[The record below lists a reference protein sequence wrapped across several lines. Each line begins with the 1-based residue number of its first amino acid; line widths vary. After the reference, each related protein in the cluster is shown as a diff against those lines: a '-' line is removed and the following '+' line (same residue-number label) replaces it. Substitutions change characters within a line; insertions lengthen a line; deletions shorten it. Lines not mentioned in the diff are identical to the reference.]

1 MPFPLLFHRLLP
13 FGRRAET
20 LAIHHLRS
28 AGYRVVASGYRTRGG
43 EVDIIAWEGNVL
55 VFIEVKARQNA
66 DPPQDAVGFR
76 KRQRIIQA
84 AHSYISRH
92 RLHDAIYRFDI
103 VAISVLPKLKPQFQ
117 ILRDA
122 FRADE

>member
-13 FGRRAET
+13 FGRRAEI

-43 EVDIIAWEGNVL
+43 EVDVIAWEGNVL

-84 AHSYISRH
+84 AHTYISRH
-92 RLHDAIYRFDI
+92 RLDDAVYRFDI
-103 VAISVLPKLKPQFQ
+103 VAISVLPKLNPQFQ